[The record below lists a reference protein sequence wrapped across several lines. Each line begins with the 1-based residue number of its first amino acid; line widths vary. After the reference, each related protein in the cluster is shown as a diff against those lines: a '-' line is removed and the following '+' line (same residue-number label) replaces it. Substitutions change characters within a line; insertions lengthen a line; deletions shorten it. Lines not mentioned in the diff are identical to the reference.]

1 MSRLPVSGLP
11 SSTMD
16 QSSAAEAAHIQ
27 PSNTQAHGILE
38 QIQAVNR
45 LENKLFK
52 KVKKSDGYICGQWYL
67 TALFIL
73 KWGEE
78 SYYYICVRL
87 H

>member
-45 LENKLFK
+45 LENKLF
-52 KVKKSDGYICGQWYL
+52 
-67 TALFIL
+67 
-73 KWGEE
+73 
-78 SYYYICVRL
+78 
-87 H
+87 